1 MGANKF
7 GDNVVGAVEGEGMED
22 PTLRQLEVFV
32 SSAELCELKKIQ
44 ERLGRSRQG
53 IEQIFETLSRTN
65 LCHVALWLGSN
76 TGRPSW
82 PFTLTPAG
90 ELVLPAIKALL
101 RQRDMLNGI
110 VSGLGDQ
117 HQGEILL
124 SCFSV
129 HLEVFLAELMA
140 GFKSVEPLIRI
151 NFRNIVPEAS
161 LQLETELWEPL
172 RSGRVD
178 LIFAGEPHPDFNSFV
193 MYTTSVIAAVR
204 ADHPWRQRGWVDI
217 EELMKYPLLMLF
229 KGYFSRDKVDEA
241 LAPHGFEGPA
251 YEMPTARA
259 LLRLR
264 DVGFGVP
271 VLADDAINP
280 GTGTPHPLVTSKG
293 SPVAGDVCVHW
304 RKQGHPLT
312 ETAKRFLRF
321 VRDEMPGHGK
331 PWNEMYLGKKFGD
344 NI

>member
-1 MGANKF
+1 
-7 GDNVVGAVEGEGMED
+7 
-22 PTLRQLEVFV
+22 
-32 SSAELCELKKIQ
+32 
-44 ERLGRSRQG
+44 
-53 IEQIFETLSRTN
+53 
-65 LCHVALWLGSN
+65 
-76 TGRPSW
+76 
-82 PFTLTPAG
+82 
-90 ELVLPAIKALL
+90 
-101 RQRDMLNGI
+101 MLNGI
-110 VSGLGDQ
+110 VASLGDE

-140 GFKSVEPLIRI
+140 GFKRVEPLIRI

-161 LQLETELWEPL
+161 TQLEADLWEPL
-172 RSGRVD
+172 QSGKVD
-178 LIFAGEPHPDFNSFV
+178 LVFGGEPHPDFNSLA

-217 EELMKYPLLMLF
+217 EELMNNPLLMLF
-229 KGYFSRDKVDEA
+229 KGYFSRDKIDET
-241 LAPHGFEGPA
+241 LAPYGFKGPT

-264 DVGFGVP
+264 DVGFGIP

-280 GTGTPHPLVTSKG
+280 GTGKPHPLVTSKG

-304 RKQGHPLT
+304 RKQGRPLT
-312 ETAKRFLRF
+312 ETAKRFIRF

-331 PWNEMYLGKKFGD
+331 PWSEMYLSKDFSRS
-344 NI
+344 I

>member
-1 MGANKF
+1 
-7 GDNVVGAVEGEGMED
+7 MED
-22 PTLRQLEVFV
+22 PTLRQLEVLV
-32 SSAELCELKKIQ
+32 SSAELRELKKIQ

-53 IEQIFETLSRTN
+53 IEQIFETLNRTN
-65 LCHVALWLGSN
+65 LCQVTLWLGSN

-82 PFTLTPAG
+82 PFALTPAG
-90 ELVLPAIKALL
+90 ELALPAIKALL

-110 VSGLGDQ
+110 VAGFGNE

-140 GFKSVEPLIRI
+140 GFKRVEPLIRI

-161 LQLETELWEPL
+161 LQLEAELWEPL
-172 RSGRVD
+172 RSGKVD
-178 LIFAGEPHPDFNSFV
+178 LVFAGEPNSEFNNFA
-193 MYTTSVIAAVR
+193 MYTTSVIAVVR

-229 KGYFSRDKVDEA
+229 KGYFSRDKIDET
-241 LAPHGFEGPA
+241 LAPYGFEGPT

-280 GTGTPHPLVTSKG
+280 GTGTPHPLVTSNG
-293 SPVAGDVCVHW
+293 SPVTGDVCVHW
-304 RKQGHPLT
+304 RKQGRPLT

-321 VRDEMPGHGK
+321 VRDEMPGPGK
-331 PWNEMYLGKKFGD
+331 SWNEMHLSKEFD
-344 NI
+344 RNT

>member
-1 MGANKF
+1 MWL
-7 GDNVVGAVEGEGMED
+7 GAVEGEDMED
-22 PTLRQLEVFV
+22 PTLRQLEVFA

-53 IEQIFETLSRTN
+53 IEQIFETLSSTN

-90 ELVLPAIKALL
+90 ELVLPAAKSLL
-101 RQRDMLNGI
+101 RQRDMLNG
-110 VSGLGDQ
+110 VVAGLGDE

-161 LQLETELWEPL
+161 LQLETELLEPL
-172 RSGRVD
+172 RSGNVD

-204 ADHPWRQRGWVDI
+204 ADHPLSLI
-217 EELMKYPLLMLF
+217 
-229 KGYFSRDKVDEA
+229 
-241 LAPHGFEGPA
+241 H
-251 YEMPTARA
+251 
-259 LLRLR
+259 
-264 DVGFGVP
+264 
-271 VLADDAINP
+271 I
-280 GTGTPHPLVTSKG
+280 
-293 SPVAGDVCVHW
+293 
-304 RKQGHPLT
+304 
-312 ETAKRFLRF
+312 
-321 VRDEMPGHGK
+321 
-331 PWNEMYLGKKFGD
+331 
-344 NI
+344 